1 MSSTP
6 YLRHW
11 IAVRDQVHAL
21 VASLP
26 ATEHSVPI
34 EYEAEWPL
42 EPVGEFSK
50 KKKTVHATGNRTAN
64 RPVHRAVWQLVVKQY
79 R

>member
-21 VASLP
+21 IALLP
-26 ATEHSVPI
+26 ATEHCLPFG
-34 EYEAEWPL
+34 YEAEWSP
-42 EPVGEFSK
+42 EPVWAFSK
-50 KKKTVHATGNRTAN
+50 KKAVDATGNRTAN
-64 RPVHRAVWQLVVKQY
+64 RPFHRAVWQLVVKQY